1 MMDEFKI
8 GEAVHK
14 GYQAE
19 QELERTRD
27 AFAILKREYIG
38 AWEGTPLRDTEGR
51 ERLWQAVQIVG
62 KVENHLMSVIAN
74 GRVAERDLKHLRTG
88 KKPLF

>member
-1 MMDEFKI
+1 MSDEFKL
-8 GEAVHK
+8 GEAIHK

-19 QELERTRD
+19 IELERTKD
-27 AFAILKREYIG
+27 AFAILKREYIA
-38 AWEGTPLRDTEGR
+38 AWETTPLRDTEGR

-62 KVENHLMSVIAN
+62 KVENHLISVMAN

-88 KKPLF
+88 KKPIF

>member
-1 MMDEFKI
+1 MSDEFKL
-8 GEAVHK
+8 GDAVHK

-19 QELERTRD
+19 IELQRTKE
-27 AFAILKREYIG
+27 AFDLLKREYIA
-38 AWEGTPLRDTEGR
+38 AWETTPLRDTEGR

-62 KVENHLMSVIAN
+62 KVENHLISVMAN

-88 KKPLF
+88 KKPIF

>member
-1 MMDEFKI
+1 MSDEFKL

-19 QELERTRD
+19 TELERTRD
-27 AFAILKREYIG
+27 AFGILKREYIA
-38 AWEGTPLRDTEGR
+38 AWETTPLRDTEGR
-51 ERLWQAVQIVG
+51 ERLWQAVQIIG
-62 KVENHLMSVIAN
+62 KVENHLISVMAN

-88 KKPLF
+88 KKPIF